1 MYGQAFDSRLSWSV
15 RQAEHYGQPNS
26 GHNSG
31 SLRLGWQG
39 SYGNIAGNY
48 YYTPSIRQLSAD
60 VSGGAIIH
68 RHGLTLGPQINGTSV
83 LVEVPGVGGV
93 TTTEDR
99 RLKTDFRGYSIVSG
113 LSPYQEHDI
122 VLETADLPPDAEVAK
137 QIPRSCRPRGAIVRA
152 SFSPQIGAKA
162 LMTIT
167 RANGQTIPFGAM
179 ASLVNQSANAAI
191 VDEGG
196 KAYLTGLPETGQLL
210 VQWGKDAGQQCRVDY
225 QLSPAEKGD
234 TGLYMLSGVCH

>member
-1 MYGQAFDSRLSWSV
+1 M

-31 SLRLGWQG
+31 SPRLGWQG

-113 LSPYQEHDI
+113 LSLSGARYRVGNCRFTAGCGGGKNRYQG
-122 VLETADLPPDAEVAK
+122 LAD
-137 QIPRSCRPRGAIVRA
+137 RGAIVRA

-191 VDEGG
+191 VDEGES
-196 KAYLTGLPETGQLL
+196 LSNRVTGNRAVIGAM
-210 VQWGKDAGQQCRVDY
+210 G
-225 QLSPAEKGD
+225 
-234 TGLYMLSGVCH
+234 